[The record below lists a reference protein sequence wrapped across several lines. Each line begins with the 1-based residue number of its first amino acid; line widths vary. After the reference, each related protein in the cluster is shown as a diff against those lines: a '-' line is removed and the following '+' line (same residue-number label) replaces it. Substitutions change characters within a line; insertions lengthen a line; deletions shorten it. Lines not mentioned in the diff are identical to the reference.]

1 MITIYINGCSYLVKN
16 SLSILEA
23 CKIAGISVKRFC
35 YHESLPVAGNCR
47 MCLVEIENNRKI
59 QASCVTKVLSEMR
72 VYTDTPYVQKLRE
85 NIMESLLI
93 NHPLDCPI
101 CDQGGECDL
110 QDQAVSSGKLHSK
123 YFFKKREVED
133 KNIGFLVKTVMTR
146 CIQCTRCVRYSSNFF
161 KESSALGT
169 LGRGNLTQIGFFK
182 NEVLNSEV
190 SGNIIDLCPVGALT
204 SKQYSFKFR
213 PWELNSEESID
224 LFDSLG
230 SNIYF
235 NFKQSEI
242 VRVLPKLNKSINN
255 SFISDKVRFFFD
267 SLQFN
272 RVKNIY
278 YNKPI
283 NLRKKKKLFLID
295 DTCST
300 EQVISYKKLNYKY
313 PEVSIARHTSKLYN
327 NLYIEKSQKVNFFFK
342 NIVSNCLII
351 SSNLRFENAILN
363 TKIRIKYNNYNFDV
377 WGVFLKTDL
386 SFPINFFSFNVDV
399 FCKLIEGKVI
409 FLSKF
414 LLQNNLSIIISNY
427 SELRFSN
434 NLFNYFKIINSNLN
448 ILTITLFCNS
458 EGLDLLNVKPIILS
472 KLKNKKVLYV
482 NLDDTYNTRR
492 FLFKENL
499 PSLSLWLNSFGS
511 FLSQKMNVI
520 IPIESIFEIKG
531 TFFNLEGR
539 PQQTISFLKNKSFE
553 KMFLFLIFSKYRF
566 IKTKI
571 NYLNYNF
578 EILNNPVLFEL
589 NNFFFIKSLNNNFFK
604 KNIIINKTFF
614 KSSVEDFYCN
624 DLVSRNSKV
633 LINCSKELRKLSKN
647 FE

>member
-23 CKIAGISVKRFC
+23 CKIAGISIKRFC

-213 PWELNSEESID
+213 PWELTSEESID

-327 NLYIEKSQKVNFFFK
+327 NLYIEKSQKVNFFLK

-458 EGLDLLNVKPIILS
+458 EGLALLNVKPIVLS
-472 KLKNKKVLYV
+472 KLKSKKVLYV

-492 FLFKENL
+492 FLFKEYL

-614 KSSVEDFYCN
+614 KSSIEDFYCN

>member
-1 MITIYINGCSYLVKN
+1 MITLYINGCSYSVKN

-23 CKIAGISVKRFC
+23 CKISGISIKRFC

-59 QASCVTKVLSEMR
+59 QASCVTKVLSEMK

-110 QDQAVSSGKLHSK
+110 QDQAISSGKLHSK

-133 KNIGFLVKTVMTR
+133 KDIGLLVKTVMTR
-146 CIQCTRCVRYSSNFF
+146 CIQCTRCVRYSSSFF
-161 KESSALGT
+161 KESSVLGT

-182 NEVLNSEV
+182 NEVLNSEI

-255 SFISDKVRFFFD
+255 SFISDKIRFFFD

-283 NLRKKKKLFLID
+283 NLRKKKKLFLVD

-300 EQVISYKKLNYKY
+300 EQVVSYKKLNYKY
-313 PEVSIARHTSKLYN
+313 PEIFIARHTSKFYN
-327 NLYIEKSQKVNFFFK
+327 NLYIEKVQKVNFFFK
-342 NIVSNCLII
+342 NLASNCLII

-363 TKIRIKYNNYNFDV
+363 TKIRIKYNNYNFDI
-377 WGVFLKTDL
+377 WGVFFKTDL
-386 SFPINFFSFNVDV
+386 SFPINFFSFNVNI
-399 FCKLIEGKVI
+399 FCNLIEGKVVS
-409 FLSKF
+409 LSKF

-434 NLFNYFKIINSNLN
+434 NLFNFFKIINSNLN
-448 ILTITLFCNS
+448 ILTINLFCNS
-458 EGLDLLNVKPIILS
+458 EGLDLLNIKPIVLS
-472 KLKNKKVLYV
+472 KLKNKKVLYI

-492 FLFKENL
+492 FFLKEYL
-499 PSLSLWLNSFGS
+499 PSLSLWFNSFGS

-539 PQQTISFLKNKSFE
+539 PQQTISFFKNKSFE
-553 KMFLFLIFSKYRF
+553 KMFLYLIFPKYRF

-571 NYLNYNF
+571 NYLNHSF
-578 EILNNPVLFEL
+578 EILNNPVLFES
-589 NNFFFIKSLNNNFFK
+589 NSFFFIKSLNNNLFK

-614 KSSVEDFYCN
+614 KSSIEDFYCN

>member
-1 MITIYINGCSYLVKN
+1 MITLYINGCSYSVKN

-23 CKIAGISVKRFC
+23 CKISGISIKRFC

-59 QASCVTKVLSEMR
+59 QASCVTKVLSEMK

-110 QDQAVSSGKLHSK
+110 QDQALSSGKLHSK

-133 KNIGFLVKTVMTR
+133 KDIGLLVKTVMTR
-146 CIQCTRCVRYSSNFF
+146 CIQCTRCVRYSSSFF
-161 KESSALGT
+161 KESSVLGT
-169 LGRGNLTQIGFFK
+169 LGRGNVTQIGFFK
-182 NEVLNSEV
+182 NEVLNSEI

-255 SFISDKVRFFFD
+255 SFISDKIRFFFD

-283 NLRKKKKLFLID
+283 NLRKNKKLFLVD

-313 PEVSIARHTSKLYN
+313 PEIFIARHTSKFYN
-327 NLYIEKSQKVNFFFK
+327 NLYIEKVQKVNFFFK
-342 NIVSNCLII
+342 NLASNCLII

-363 TKIRIKYNNYNFDV
+363 TKIRIKYNNYNFDI
-377 WGVFLKTDL
+377 WGVFFKTDL
-386 SFPINFFSFNVDV
+386 SFPINFFSFNVNI
-399 FCKLIEGKVI
+399 FCNLIEGKVVS
-409 FLSKF
+409 LSKF

-434 NLFNYFKIINSNLN
+434 NLFNFFKIINSNLN
-448 ILTITLFCNS
+448 ILTINLFCNS
-458 EGLDLLNVKPIILS
+458 EGLDLLNIKPIVLS
-472 KLKNKKVLYV
+472 KLKNKKVLYI

-492 FLFKENL
+492 FFLKEYL
-499 PSLSLWLNSFGS
+499 PSLSLWFNSFGS

-553 KMFLFLIFSKYRF
+553 KMFLYLIFPKYRF

-571 NYLNYNF
+571 NYLNHSF

-589 NNFFFIKSLNNNFFK
+589 NSFFFIKFLNNNFFK

-614 KSSVEDFYCN
+614 KSSIEDFYCN

>member
-1 MITIYINGCSYLVKN
+1 MITLYINGCSYSVKN

-23 CKIAGISVKRFC
+23 CKISGISIKRFC

-59 QASCVTKVLSEMR
+59 QASCVTKVLSEMK

-110 QDQAVSSGKLHSK
+110 QDQAISSGKLHSK

-133 KNIGFLVKTVMTR
+133 KDIGLLVKTVMTR
-146 CIQCTRCVRYSSNFF
+146 CIQCTRCVRYSSSFF
-161 KESSALGT
+161 KESSVLGT

-182 NEVLNSEV
+182 NEVLNSEI

-255 SFISDKVRFFFD
+255 SFISDKIRFFFD

-283 NLRKKKKLFLID
+283 NLRKKKKLFLVD

-300 EQVISYKKLNYKY
+300 EQVVSYKKLNYKY
-313 PEVSIARHTSKLYN
+313 SEIFIARHTSKFYN
-327 NLYIEKSQKVNFFFK
+327 NLYIEKVQKVNFFFK
-342 NIVSNCLII
+342 NLASNCLII

-363 TKIRIKYNNYNFDV
+363 TKIRIKYNNYNFDI
-377 WGVFLKTDL
+377 WGVFFKTDL
-386 SFPINFFSFNVDV
+386 SFPINFFSFNVNI
-399 FCKLIEGKVI
+399 FCNLIEGKVVS
-409 FLSKF
+409 LSKF

-434 NLFNYFKIINSNLN
+434 NLFNFFKIINSNLN
-448 ILTITLFCNS
+448 ILTINLFCNS
-458 EGLDLLNVKPIILS
+458 EGLDLLNIKPIVLS
-472 KLKNKKVLYV
+472 KLKNKKVLYI

-492 FLFKENL
+492 FFLKEYL
-499 PSLSLWLNSFGS
+499 PSLSLWFNSFGS

-539 PQQTISFLKNKSFE
+539 PQQTISFFKNKSFE
-553 KMFLFLIFSKYRF
+553 KMFLYLIFPKYRF

-571 NYLNYNF
+571 NYLNHSF
-578 EILNNPVLFEL
+578 EILNNPVLFES
-589 NNFFFIKSLNNNFFK
+589 NSFFFIKSLNNNLFK

-614 KSSVEDFYCN
+614 KSSIEDFYCN

>member
-23 CKIAGISVKRFC
+23 CKIAGISIKRFC

-146 CIQCTRCVRYSSNFF
+146 CIQCTRCVRYSSTFF

-313 PEVSIARHTSKLYN
+313 PEVFIARHTSKLYN

-399 FCKLIEGKVI
+399 FCKLIEGKVL

-458 EGLDLLNVKPIILS
+458 EGLDLLNVKPIVLS

-492 FLFKENL
+492 FLFKEYL

-589 NNFFFIKSLNNNFFK
+589 NNFFFSKSLNNNFFK

-614 KSSVEDFYCN
+614 KSSIEDFYCN

>member
-1 MITIYINGCSYLVKN
+1 MIVIYINGCSYLVKN

-23 CKIAGISVKRFC
+23 CKVSGISVKRFC

-59 QASCVTKVLSEMR
+59 QASCVTKVLSEMKI
-72 VYTDTPYVQKLRE
+72 YTDTPYVQKLRE

-110 QDQAVSSGKLHSK
+110 QDQAMASGKLHSK
-123 YFFKKREVED
+123 YYFKKREVED
-133 KNIGFLVKTVMTR
+133 KYIGSLVKTVMTR
-146 CIQCTRCVRYSSNFF
+146 CIQCTRCVRYSSTFF
-161 KESSALGT
+161 KETSVLGT

-182 NEVLNSEV
+182 NEILNSEI

-230 SNIYF
+230 SNIYY

-255 SFISDKVRFFFD
+255 SFISDKIRFFFD
-267 SLQFN
+267 SLHFN
-272 RVKNIY
+272 RVENIY
-278 YNKPI
+278 YNKAI
-283 NLRKKKKLFLID
+283 NLRKKQKIFLVD

-300 EQVISYKKLNYKY
+300 EQLITYKKLSFKY
-313 PEVSIARHTSKLYN
+313 PEIKIARQSSKLYN
-327 NLYIEKSQKVNFFFK
+327 NLYIEKFQKINTFIK
-342 NIVSNCLII
+342 NISSNCLII

-363 TKIRIKYNNYNFDV
+363 TKIRIKYNNSNFDI

-386 SFPINFFSFNVDV
+386 TFPINFFCFNVNN
-399 FCKLIEGKVI
+399 FCNLIEGKSLL
-409 FLSKF
+409 LSKI
-414 LLQNNLSIIISNY
+414 LLQNNLSVILSNY
-427 SELRFSN
+427 SELRFSS
-434 NLFNYFKIINSNLN
+434 NLLNYFKLINSNLN
-448 ILTITLFCNS
+448 ILLINLFCNS
-458 EGLDLLNVKPIILS
+458 EGLDFLNIKPINFNL
-472 KLKNKKVLYV
+472 LKNKQVLYI
-482 NLDDTYNTRR
+482 NLDDTFNTRR
-492 FLFKENL
+492 FFLKDYIS
-499 PSLSLWLNSFGS
+499 SLSLWLNSFGS
-511 FLSQKMNVI
+511 FLSQKSNVI

-539 PQQTISFLKNKSFE
+539 AQQNVSLLKNKSIE
-553 KMFLFLIFSKYRF
+553 KMFLFLVLPKIRF
-566 IKTKI
+566 IKLTV
-571 NYLNYNF
+571 NYLNHCF
-578 EILNNPVLFEL
+578 EIINNPVLFDT
-589 NNFFFIKSLNNNFFK
+589 NNLLFSSSLKTNFFK
-604 KNIIINKTFF
+604 KFIILNKTFF
-614 KSSVEDFYCN
+614 KSSIEDFYCN

-633 LINCSKELRKLSKN
+633 LINCSKDLRNLSKN

>member
-1 MITIYINGCSYLVKN
+1 
-16 SLSILEA
+16 
-23 CKIAGISVKRFC
+23 
-35 YHESLPVAGNCR
+35 

-146 CIQCTRCVRYSSNFF
+146 CIQCTRCVRYSSTFF

-458 EGLDLLNVKPIILS
+458 EGLDLLNVKPIVLS

-492 FLFKENL
+492 FLFKEYL

-589 NNFFFIKSLNNNFFK
+589 NNFFFSKSLNNNFFK

-614 KSSVEDFYCN
+614 KSSIEDFYCN

>member
-23 CKIAGISVKRFC
+23 CKIAGISIKRFC

-146 CIQCTRCVRYSSNFF
+146 CIQCTRCVRYSSTFF

-458 EGLDLLNVKPIILS
+458 EGLDLLNVKPIVLS

-492 FLFKENL
+492 FLFKEYL

-589 NNFFFIKSLNNNFFK
+589 NNFFFSKSLNNNFFK

-614 KSSVEDFYCN
+614 KSSIEDFYCN

>member
-1 MITIYINGCSYLVKN
+1 
-16 SLSILEA
+16 
-23 CKIAGISVKRFC
+23 
-35 YHESLPVAGNCR
+35 
-47 MCLVEIENNRKI
+47 
-59 QASCVTKVLSEMR
+59 
-72 VYTDTPYVQKLRE
+72 
-85 NIMESLLI
+85 
-93 NHPLDCPI
+93 
-101 CDQGGECDL
+101 
-110 QDQAVSSGKLHSK
+110 
-123 YFFKKREVED
+123 
-133 KNIGFLVKTVMTR
+133 
-146 CIQCTRCVRYSSNFF
+146 
-161 KESSALGT
+161 
-169 LGRGNLTQIGFFK
+169 
-182 NEVLNSEV
+182 
-190 SGNIIDLCPVGALT
+190 LT

-242 VRVLPKLNKSINN
+242 VRVLPKLNKYINN

-313 PEVSIARHTSKLYN
+313 PEVSVARHTSKLYN

-458 EGLDLLNVKPIILS
+458 EGLDLLNVKPIVLS
-472 KLKNKKVLYV
+472 KLKSKKVLYV

-492 FLFKENL
+492 FLFKEYL

-614 KSSVEDFYCN
+614 KSSIEDFYCN

>member
-1 MITIYINGCSYLVKN
+1 
-16 SLSILEA
+16 
-23 CKIAGISVKRFC
+23 
-35 YHESLPVAGNCR
+35 
-47 MCLVEIENNRKI
+47 
-59 QASCVTKVLSEMR
+59 
-72 VYTDTPYVQKLRE
+72 
-85 NIMESLLI
+85 
-93 NHPLDCPI
+93 LDCPI

-213 PWELNSEESID
+213 PWELTSEESID

-327 NLYIEKSQKVNFFFK
+327 NLYIEKSQKVNFFLK

-458 EGLDLLNVKPIILS
+458 EGLDLLNVKPIVLS
-472 KLKNKKVLYV
+472 KLKSKKVLYV

-492 FLFKENL
+492 FLFKEYL

-614 KSSVEDFYCN
+614 KSSIEDFYCN

>member
-23 CKIAGISVKRFC
+23 CKIAGISIKRFC

-146 CIQCTRCVRYSSNFF
+146 CIQCTRCVRYSSTFF

-399 FCKLIEGKVI
+399 FCKLIEGKVL

-458 EGLDLLNVKPIILS
+458 EGLDLLNVKPIVLS

-492 FLFKENL
+492 FLFKEYL

-589 NNFFFIKSLNNNFFK
+589 NNFFFSKSLNNNFFK

-614 KSSVEDFYCN
+614 KSSIEDFYCN

>member
-85 NIMESLLI
+85 NVMESLLI

-399 FCKLIEGKVI
+399 FCKLIEGKAI

-492 FLFKENL
+492 FLFKEYL

>member
-1 MITIYINGCSYLVKN
+1 MIVIYINGCSYLVKN

-23 CKIAGISVKRFC
+23 CKVSGISIKRFC

-59 QASCVTKVLSEMR
+59 QASCVTKVLSEMKI
-72 VYTDTPYVQKLRE
+72 YTDTPYVQKLRE

-110 QDQAVSSGKLHSK
+110 QDQAITSGKLHSK

-133 KNIGFLVKTVMTR
+133 KNIGLLVKTVMTR
-146 CIQCTRCVRYSSNFF
+146 CIQCTRCVRYSSSFF
-161 KESSALGT
+161 KETSILGT

-182 NEVLNSEV
+182 KEILNSEI

-213 PWELNSEESID
+213 PWELTSEESID

-255 SFISDKVRFFFD
+255 SFISDKIRFFFD

-278 YNKPI
+278 YNKSI
-283 NLRKKKKLFLID
+283 NLRKKKKVFLVD

-300 EQVISYKKLNYKY
+300 EQLISYKKLSYKY
-313 PEVSIARHTSKLYN
+313 PSISVFRQSSKLYN
-327 NLYIEKSQKVNFFFK
+327 NLYLEKSQKVNFFIK
-342 NIVSNCLII
+342 NIISNCLII

-363 TKIRIKYNNYNFDV
+363 TKIRVKYNNFNFDV
-377 WGVFLKTDL
+377 WGVFLKSDL
-386 SFPINFFSFNVDV
+386 TFPVNFFCFNVNN
-399 FCKLIEGKVI
+399 FCELIEGKAI
-409 FLSKF
+409 SLSKF
-414 LLQNNLSIIISNY
+414 LLQNNLSIILSNY

-434 NLFNYFKIINSNLN
+434 NLLNYFKLINPSLNTLIIN
-448 ILTITLFCNS
+448 LFCNS
-458 EGLDLLNVKPIILS
+458 EGLDLLNIKPVLLS
-472 KLKNKKVLYV
+472 KLTNKQVLYI
-482 NLDDTYNTRR
+482 NLDDTFNTRR
-492 FLFKENL
+492 FFLKEYSS
-499 PSLSLWLNSFGS
+499 SLSLWLNSFGS
-511 FLSQKMNVI
+511 FLSQKSSVI
-520 IPIESIFEIKG
+520 IPIESIFETKG

-539 PQQTISFLKNKSFE
+539 PQQTISLLKNKSIE
-553 KMFLFLIFSKYRF
+553 KMFLFLVLPKIRF
-566 IKTKI
+566 IKSTT
-571 NYLNYNF
+571 NYLNHYF
-578 EILNNPVLFEL
+578 EILNNPILFEL
-589 NNFFFIKSLNNNFFK
+589 NSVIFNKILITNFFK
-604 KNIIINKTFF
+604 KHVIINKTFF
-614 KSSVEDFYCN
+614 KSAIEDFYCN

-633 LINCSKELRKLSKN
+633 LINCSKQLRNLSKN